1 MARQTV
7 RTSTTTRTRVKKN
20 GEVND
25 DGYMVCNVC
34 GGSGVQKKPYSNT
47 KKTSKKKKKKKQ

>member
-20 GEVND
+20 GSANSA
-25 DGYMVCNVC
+25 GYKKCSNC
-34 GGSGVQKKPYSNT
+34 GGDGIVRVRN
-47 KKTSKKKKKKKQ
+47 KKK